1 MSPFTQAFYF
11 VQFSLGFLFHSFQQ
25 QPLVLVALL
34 GLLAASLLAWRL
46 LTTCSLPSFLSSPVT
61 CLVLLVAAVALVQQ
75 SVALQ
80 AQVVEVEA
88 ALEDSRWALRQGQ
101 EHRVALLRR
110 LAAREQV
117 DQEVPG
123 QAEANPLDGCL
134 HVFLDLGSNRGLQI
148 RKLYEPHLFPLAP
161 VLPLYERYFGPPEKR
176 NLQEICAVGFEP
188 NAKHTE
194 HLQALA
200 ANYSTCG
207 IKVVMFTETG
217 VSDKDA
223 VGSFAAD
230 LTLKDDAITHD
241 GGARFLPTDQTL
253 ESLKQTHALGGSEV
267 VEVKLMRVAKF
278 ITEVVATRRLPLSAE
293 VEKPRVVAKVD
304 IEGSELQVVTD
315 MVLTGALAVVDNL
328 HMEWHGVHGPGIT
341 REGAEAE
348 MIDLLAPAIT
358 SLGELTAR
366 LGMEEQ
372 FLVEELDDETY
383 SGVSVYGVFGDYSLL
398 PTPVC

>member
-1 MSPFTQAFYF
+1 M
-11 VQFSLGFLFHSFQQ
+11 
-25 QPLVLVALL
+25 
-34 GLLAASLLAWRL
+34 
-46 LTTCSLPSFLSSPVT
+46 
-61 CLVLLVAAVALVQQ
+61 
-75 SVALQ
+75 
-80 AQVVEVEA
+80 
-88 ALEDSRWALRQGQ
+88 
-101 EHRVALLRR
+101 
-110 LAAREQV
+110 
-117 DQEVPG
+117 
-123 QAEANPLDGCL
+123 
-134 HVFLDLGSNRGLQI
+134 
-148 RKLYEPHLFPLAP
+148 
-161 VLPLYERYFGPPEKR
+161 
-176 NLQEICAVGFEP
+176 GFEP

-207 IKVVMFTETG
+207 IKVLMFTETG

-253 ESLKQTHALGGSEV
+253 ESLKQTHALCGSEV

-293 VEKPRVVAKVD
+293 VEKPRVIAKVD